1 MNTTLKT
8 LSDKLDETYPGLV
21 RLDTYWHGQQPA
33 AFLAPASAEALGDR
47 FRVLAVNFPRLAVE
61 ALGERL
67 TITGFRTDGPDAEPD
82 DELWRVWRRN
92 GMEDASA
99 QAHTDALVYG
109 RSFVIVWAD
118 RAGNPVV
125 TVESPRQV
133 AVLRDPATRQVTA
146 AMKRW
151 IADGKGHAVLYEP
164 DKITR
169 LVSGRERR
177 RPGRYAVDRLEHDR
191 DDPQPARSRAGRP
204 DRQQGTASR
213 RRRGLRNGRRARPRG
228 RPEQA
233 RRRPHGDQRVLR
245 MAAPL
250 GNGSG
255 GRRGRRREPRQA
267 VLSRAR
273 RRLAVRS
280 TRTKFGQFD
289 PARLDGYADAVAL
302 ITQQIGALTGLPPH
316 YLGLHGDQPTS
327 ADAIRSAEASLVAR
341 AYALHRTFGT
351 AWADVA
357 RLVVAVRDGSDPL
370 ALDVETV
377 WANPETRTPA
387 QAADAAAKLV
397 GVGVP
402 LSVVLADTL
411 GMTPA
416 QVDRVRQARRGGRS
430 RRRWSRPHR
439 ARVMTYR
446 DNVTLIAAA
455 SETKVLAVFD
465 RYEAGELD
473 QDTTI
478 ALIAAIIAKA
488 NSKAVTLA
496 DLSLAATLMLA
507 IRKPVPTLGLSPPA
521 DDPDRLVK
529 AATTLLAVE
538 HLTRER
544 VARLARSEPLGRAA
558 DAYADGIRRSDHV
571 TGWTRQVSANACE
584 LCQSLA
590 GDVLPDSVPMYHH
603 PGCTCT
609 PVPVTKENAS

>member
-1 MNTTLKT
+1 MNTTLKN

-33 AFLAPASAEALGDR
+33 AFLSPASAEALGDR

-169 LVSGRERR
+169 LVSDANVVDPAAMPSTGWSTTETIRNPLGVVPVVPIVNRGRLLD
-177 RPGRYAVDRLEHDR
+177 VDGVSEMADVLDLADALNKLVVDLMVTSEFY
-191 DDPQPARSRAGRP
+191 
-204 DRQQGTASR
+204 
-213 RRRGLRNGRRARPRG
+213 ARPRRWATG
-228 RPEQA
+228 LEVIEDADGNPVK
-233 RRRPHGDQRVLR
+233 PFS
-245 MAAPL
+245 AALDDVWQSEDP
-250 GNGSG
+250 
-255 GRRGRRREPRQA
+255 A
-267 VLSRAR
+267 
-273 RRLAVRS
+273 
-280 TRTKFGQFD
+280 TKFGQFD

-416 QVDRVRQARRGGRS
+416 QVDRVRQARRGD
-430 RRRWSRPHR
+430 
-439 ARVMTYR
+439 AL
-446 DNVTLIAAA
+446 DAAGVDLTGLA
-455 SETKVLAVFD
+455 S
-465 RYEAGELD
+465 
-473 QDTTI
+473 
-478 ALIAAIIAKA
+478 
-488 NSKAVTLA
+488 
-496 DLSLAATLMLA
+496 
-507 IRKPVPTLGLSPPA
+507 
-521 DDPDRLVK
+521 
-529 AATTLLAVE
+529 
-538 HLTRER
+538 
-544 VARLARSEPLGRAA
+544 
-558 DAYADGIRRSDHV
+558 
-571 TGWTRQVSANACE
+571 
-584 LCQSLA
+584 
-590 GDVLPDSVPMYHH
+590 
-603 PGCTCT
+603 
-609 PVPVTKENAS
+609 